1 MSAPE
6 TTDPVFDPETWAR
19 MGFSERVRLAC
30 REYVGSGVGY
40 PPAVYLFHGAKLGL
54 FVLGWLFFCWL
65 SPGLGN
71 PLEIQSWIFEGT
83 AFQKA
88 FLWASLV
95 EVTGFGCTSGPLG
108 GHFSPM
114 FTAYWHF
121 LRPGTA
127 KAAPFPKAPIIGG
140 TKRTWL
146 DVALYVGYVAALV
159 RALIAPEIEV
169 THLVPIVALLPLCAL
184 CDKTI
189 VLAARVEH
197 HYAMIVCFLL
207 AGDWIAGAKWVQLAI
222 WFWAGVS
229 KLTVAFPYVVP
240 IMTANNPA
248 LRSQFVRRRLFVS
261 PPDDVSPSRLA
272 HVMAHA
278 GGFLEFAAPLT
289 LVFVTADGPLL
300 YLGLFWVVMLHGFI
314 LSNVPLAAVF
324 EWNVLSIYAGFFL
337 FMGHPEVSLF
347 AVDSTPLTIY
357 LLIALLALPIAGN
370 VWPSRVSFLV
380 SMRYYAGNWAWNAW
394 LFRGDSVRKLDHFKR
409 AAPLSREQM
418 IETMPPEV
426 ALRTDAALMAFRT
439 MHLQGRVCG
448 LVLPQTIG
456 DVPFQEYTWTDGEN
470 VASSLFGW
478 AFGEGHLADERL
490 LALVQEHCHFEPGE
504 LRAICVEA
512 QPLFG
517 SSLHWRVVDAATG
530 RIDEGHAELSDLARR
545 DPWQVGDAPK
555 TI

>member
-6 TTDPVFDPETWAR
+6 TTDPVFDPEAWAR

-71 PLEIQSWIFEGT
+71 PLEIQSWIFEGA

-159 RALIAPEIEV
+159 RALIAPEIEA

-184 CDKTI
+184 CDKTV

-324 EWNVLSIYAGFFL
+324 EWNVLSVYAGFFL
-337 FMGHPEVSLF
+337 FMGRLSHEKGADLLGLVQAELERGSNSARLVVAGAGPLGSGVSAMADVRLLGERSDPETVLQAADVLLMPSRQEGLPMVALEAAALGVPVVGF
-347 AVDSTPLTIY
+347 AV
-357 LLIALLALPIAGN
+357 G
-370 VWPSRVSFLV
+370 
-380 SMRYYAGNWAWNAW
+380 G
-394 LFRGDSVRKLDHFKR
+394 
-409 AAPLSREQM
+409 
-418 IETMPPEV
+418 
-426 ALRTDAALMAFRT
+426 
-439 MHLQGRVCG
+439 
-448 LVLPQTIG
+448 
-456 DVPFQEYTWTDGEN
+456 
-470 VASSLFGW
+470 
-478 AFGEGHLADERL
+478 LADSRL
-490 LALVQEHCHFEPGE
+490 AEAVPTEDVQTLVAVGLHQLRNPAARRGRLAAA
-504 LRAICVEA
+504 REA
-512 QPLFG
+512 LESRFDP
-517 SSLHWRVVDAATG
+517 A
-530 RIDEGHAELSDLARR
+530 GHAAALSDLYGS
-545 DPWQVGDAPK
+545 V
-555 TI
+555 